1 MKFCTRVSATTLLG
15 FVLSMTGAFL
25 VLNAGAAMAEP
36 ANYQQLSQNET
47 PQNNTPQNNTQ
58 EKAQKKLKKKDKT
71 ECKRVTVTGSHFKK
85 KVCMK
90 QSKWAELERESREAA
105 DRLQDQ
111 SGLSGS

>member
-1 MKFCTRVSATTLLG
+1 MKICTRVSATTLLG

-25 VLNAGAAMAEP
+25 VLNAGAAMAQP
-36 ANYQQLSQNET
+36 ANYQQVSQNET
-47 PQNNTPQNNTQ
+47 PQNNTQK
-58 EKAQKKLKKKDKT
+58 KAQKKLKKKDKT